1 MALSWLT
8 QVLPSFEAR
17 RPDYDSEL
25 WLPFTLLAGPISK
38 QDLKQLLFLDNIY
51 SYGDS
56 EITDNNRSLTSW
68 RVYIDIL
75 FK

>member
-8 QVLPSFEAR
+8 FAPTSFEAR

-25 WLPFTLLAGPISK
+25 WLPFTLLAGLISK
-38 QDLKQLLFLDNIY
+38 QDLKQLLFLANIY

-56 EITDNNRSLTSW
+56 EITHITAA
-68 RVYIDIL
+68 
-75 FK
+75 